1 MKIYRMNE
9 EIELP
14 EYATEGS
21 AAFDIKA
28 YFKRGDRL
36 QAYNNWNKAVQIAVK
51 GVGKEEHCFQ
61 LPPDTRVLVPTGLI
75 FDIPEKHVMKMFIR
89 SSVALKKGLSLANGT
104 GIIDSDYV
112 DPTYIMLLN
121 ETDSLVSITSGERLV
136 QCIVEKVNKIKLTE
150 TKTAPEQKTD
160 RDGGFGSTGE

>member
-1 MKIYRMNE
+1 MNE
-9 EIELP
+9 EAELP

-21 AAFDIKA
+21 AAFDLKA
-28 YFKRGDRL
+28 LFKRGDRL
-36 QAYNNWNKAVQIAVK
+36 QAYNNWNKSVQIAVK
-51 GVGKEEHCFQ
+51 GVGKIEHCFQ
-61 LPPDTRVLVPTGLI
+61 LPPDTRVLIPTGLI

-136 QCIVEKVNKIKLTE
+136 QCIVEKVNKIKLNE

>member
-51 GVGKEEHCFQ
+51 GVGKE
-61 LPPDTRVLVPTGLI
+61 
-75 FDIPEKHVMKMFIR
+75 
-89 SSVALKKGLSLANGT
+89 
-104 GIIDSDYV
+104 
-112 DPTYIMLLN
+112 
-121 ETDSLVSITSGERLV
+121 
-136 QCIVEKVNKIKLTE
+136 
-150 TKTAPEQKTD
+150 
-160 RDGGFGSTGE
+160 

>member
-1 MKIYRMNE
+1 
-9 EIELP
+9 
-14 EYATEGS
+14 
-21 AAFDIKA
+21 
-28 YFKRGDRL
+28 
-36 QAYNNWNKAVQIAVK
+36 
-51 GVGKEEHCFQ
+51 
-61 LPPDTRVLVPTGLI
+61 
-75 FDIPEKHVMKMFIR
+75 MFIR

>member
-36 QAYNNWNKAVQIAVK
+36 QAYNNWNKRLHIVVK
-51 GVGKEEHCFQ
+51 GVGTNRDTFQ

-75 FDIPEKHVMKMFIR
+75 FDVPDKHVMK
-89 SSVALKKGLSLANGT
+89 
-104 GIIDSDYV
+104 
-112 DPTYIMLLN
+112 
-121 ETDSLVSITSGERLV
+121 ITE
-136 QCIVEKVNKIKLTE
+136 
-150 TKTAPEQKTD
+150 
-160 RDGGFGSTGE
+160 